1 MHRIILFL
9 FCGSFAFQMSAQDDD
24 FDAVVTNACSCL
36 DEVSLS
42 LERNERYDEI
52 KNCIQTA
59 SISEQLNQSLM
70 GALESVT
77 DTLSKNS
84 DLDSLELA
92 TKNTTLINSDKDY
105 KEIQQ
110 ELISN
115 CPRMKLL
122 LDNEENTSD
131 LSDSEKA
138 KEFYDKGQEFF
149 SNENFEEA
157 VVAFKEA
164 TKKDKNFAF
173 AWDMLGYSYRKLDH
187 FEDAIKAYNKSL
199 AIEPSGRMPLQNKAL
214 AYLLM
219 GDRDKAIEAYNAFSE
234 NYPDDPEGYYGSARV
249 YAEKEDLENAL
260 DHMMHA
266 LVLYNKQGSPYARDA
281 EANLVQYYGFLEA
294 NDNLALFEKVA
305 EKYNIKFN

>member
-9 FCGSFAFQMSAQDDD
+9 FCGSFAFQMNAQDDT

-70 GALESVT
+70 GALESVK

-84 DLDSLELA
+84 HLDSLELA
-92 TKNTTLINSDKDY
+92 AKNTTLINSDKDY

-110 ELISN
+110 ELLAS

-131 LSDSEKA
+131 LSDSEIA

-149 SNENFEEA
+149 RNENFEEA
-157 VVAFKEA
+157 LVAFREA
-164 TKKDKNFAF
+164 TKKDKDFAF
-173 AWDMLGYSYRKLDH
+173 AWDMLGYSHRKLEH
-187 FEDAIKAYNKSL
+187 YEEAIKAYNKSL
-199 AIEPSGRMPLQNKAL
+199 KIEPSGRMPLQNKAL

-219 GDRDKAIEAYNAFSE
+219 GDQDKAIEAYNAFSE
-234 NYPDDPEGYYGSARV
+234 FYPEDPEGYYGSARV

-266 LVLYNKQGSPYARDA
+266 LVLYNKLDSPYARDA
-281 EANLVQYYGFLEA
+281 EANLAQYYSFLEA
-294 NDNLALFEKVA
+294 QENLALFEKIA
-305 EKYNIKFN
+305 EKYNIKVK